1 MAAVHRESM
10 AARTHRWRADH
21 QHRSCARW
29 VGRAHTIEARV
40 AQVFSRKGR
49 AGVAMPDLDLFG
61 EQVQRVAVASNAG
74 RPRVP
79 LRVMIALLYLKHA
92 VNESDEGVVAR
103 WADTPRW
110 QFFSGCAYYEDRQPC
125 DASTLVKFR

>member
-1 MAAVHRESM
+1 MAHLL
-10 AARTHRWRADH
+10 
-21 QHRSCARW
+21 
-29 VGRAHTIEARV
+29 
-40 AQVFSRKGR
+40 SRKARSGI
-49 AGVAMPDLDLFG
+49 AMPDLDLFG
-61 EQVQRVAVASNAG
+61 EQVQRRERLSHAG

-79 LRVMIALLYLKHA
+79 LRIMIALLYLKHA